1 MKTRALVAVQPFAI
15 DLSAVQCVSAES
27 QNLNLLFAFH
37 FDTNLNLPDREPAQ
51 YLSKHIYI
59 WGILRQFMVSEIVLI
74 EGSTLKNLTINFD
87 NKRIIKNSCGPW
99 SYNSYFQN
107 FSLKNIQW
115 KSEPSKCSTP
125 SNWNIFEADF
135 ALFDYK
141 IDISTNEKRI
151 NGHVTWWN
159 SIRCNLSWQ

>member
-1 MKTRALVAVQPFAI
+1 MRIRWESEFESSL
-15 DLSAVQCVSAES
+15 CVSFWHEFES
-27 QNLNLLFAFH
+27 AGPRTSSIPFKKYLNLRNS
-37 FDTNLNLPDREPAQ
+37 TT
-51 YLSKHIYI
+51 IY
-59 WGILRQFMVSEIVLI
+59 GCADFLG
-74 EGSTLKNLTINFD
+74 EGSTFKNLTINFD
-87 NKRIIKNSCGPW
+87 NKRIIKNSCGSW

>member
-1 MKTRALVAVQPFAI
+1 
-15 DLSAVQCVSAES
+15 
-27 QNLNLLFAFH
+27 
-37 FDTNLNLPDREPAQ
+37 
-51 YLSKHIYI
+51 
-59 WGILRQFMVSEIVLI
+59 MVTEIVLI
-74 EGSTLKNLTINFD
+74 EGSTLKKLTINFD

-141 IDISTNEKRI
+141 IDISTNEKTKMGTSHGENVQGVI
-151 NGHVTWWN
+151 YPDSNW
-159 SIRCNLSWQ
+159 NLS